1 MFGSVSRRAAR
12 ILRAISAGLASYGY
26 SRVEKFRTIE
36 HLRAQLTVI
45 RWHLHAA
52 ALEHGERKRR
62 HLDGAALT
70 YQGALELL
78 RLLPLAEEERL
89 ALTKELAQL
98 KEELIAAR
106 AI

>member
-1 MFGSVSRRAAR
+1 V
-12 ILRAISAGLASYGY
+12 GY
-26 SRVEKFRTIE
+26 SRVEKFRSIE
-36 HLRAQLTVI
+36 HLKAQLTVI

-52 ALEHGERKRR
+52 ALENGERRRR
-62 HLDGAALT
+62 HLDSAGLT

-78 RLLPLAEEERL
+78 LQLPLAEQERA

-98 KEELIAAR
+98 KDSLTAAR